1 MAKKKVKR
9 VRPRRQKRSALGYSV
24 IMTLVVVLGIAG
36 IALSRG
42 DRNPGSGGVGPA
54 IGDHWH
60 AALGVNVC
68 GQWKPNTPQYE
79 SGSGIHSHGD
89 GFIHIHP
96 FGRAGAGK
104 NASVGLFLEGAGEKV
119 TADSI
124 KLADGTKLSNGDEC
138 PNLDNKKGEVRWSV
152 NGEEKKGD
160 PSKYIPKDTDVIAL
174 AFLPKDQQI
183 GNPPVVGKPTD
194 IPAGAPPATTPTSAP

>member
-104 NASVGLFLEGAGEKV
+104 NASVGLFLEGAGEK
-119 TADSI
+119 
-124 KLADGTKLSNGDEC
+124 
-138 PNLDNKKGEVRWSV
+138 
-152 NGEEKKGD
+152 
-160 PSKYIPKDTDVIAL
+160 
-174 AFLPKDQQI
+174 
-183 GNPPVVGKPTD
+183 
-194 IPAGAPPATTPTSAP
+194 APRPRPLTSAPPKPLLPTANRPFLERQLAWLAAAGVDEVILSLGYR